1 MLTDKVCLVTGA
13 GSGMGRATSIEMAR
27 QGARVVIVTD
37 VNVSAGEETVAAIT
51 EMGTEMGTDMG
62 TAAVFIACDVSDGEN
77 VAAVMSEVGRRFG
90 VLDVLHNNAGVIDF
104 QLTRATS
111 LFDVE
116 EDVWDKVFDV
126 NVKGSWLTIKHAK
139 PLLARS
145 RAGVVVNCASVASFV
160 HCESESVYVASK
172 AAIVGLTR
180 TAAVELAPF
189 GVRCVAYAP
198 GAMDTP
204 MSAVVLDAAA
214 DRDAAVREMASTH
227 LIPRLG
233 TPEDVARFVCFLASD
248 DAAFITGSTHLVD
261 GGMLAW
267 RGARA

>member
-1 MLTDKVCLVTGA
+1 MLVDKVCLVTGG
-13 GSGMGRATSIEMAR
+13 GSGMGRATCIEMAR
-27 QGARVVIVTD
+27 QGAQVVIVAD
-37 VNVSAGEETVAAIT
+37 VNASSGEETVSAIT
-51 EMGTEMGTDMG
+51 DLGNS
-62 TAAVFIACDVSDGEN
+62 AVFVACDVSDSES
-77 VAAVMSEVGRRFG
+77 VASVMSEIGRRYG
-90 VLDVLHNNAGVIDF
+90 VLDVLHNNAGLIDF
-104 QLTRATS
+104 QFTGATN
-111 LFDVE
+111 LFDVT
-116 EDVWDKVFDV
+116 EDVWDTIFDV

-172 AAIVGLTR
+172 SAIVGLTR

-204 MSAVVLDAAA
+204 MSAVVLDAAQ
-214 DRDAAVREMASTH
+214 DRERAVRAMASTH
-227 LIPRLG
+227 LVPRLG
-233 TPEDVARFVCFLASD
+233 SPEDVARFVCFLASD
-248 DAAFITGSTHLVD
+248 DAAFITGSTHLID